1 MPRCDPKIGHTIQS
15 LRMASKGHV
24 PALDPQSC
32 QRCAR
37 ARRLLPDLNWG
48 ARPEISRS
56 THRPS
61 QPERRPMVAL
71 EGAAVE
77 RQAVNWVVVGA
88 VEVAAERAELEVQVV
103 SHLESLGRVIGQ
115 AAVHQACPRSVLRPV
130 EAVAREI
137 WARLAARVKVSELK
151 VVMLTR

>member
-1 MPRCDPKIGHTIQS
+1 
-15 LRMASKGHV
+15 
-24 PALDPQSC
+24 
-32 QRCAR
+32 
-37 ARRLLPDLNWG
+37 
-48 ARPEISRS
+48 
-56 THRPS
+56 
-61 QPERRPMVAL
+61 MVAL
-71 EGAAVE
+71 EGAAAE